1 MANMSSFSEL
11 YSHPDKFLEDHLINT
26 SKIIRNYVYEKNVE
40 IIDKDTFL
48 KTVTIISLCHD
59 FGKATNYFQKY
70 LFTENEIERNKLKT
84 MEETHHSLLSAVVA
98 FYLIKNEIN
107 TQDRKGILLPFIAF
121 LIVKNHHGDLK
132 DIFNEVIL
140 DEKELKILKR
150 QLNSID
156 DEKLQILNKNLKNA
170 GLNKDL
176 TKSLINEYIDNI
188 NSELRKVKRELRK
201 LKEEQDISIY
211 LLLNFLF
218 SLLIDADKTE
228 VVVGIDNIKRPEI
241 KFEDQ
246 FVKAYKA
253 SFCGEENKINLLREE
268 AYKEAVEREINIGQ
282 RIMSINLPTGLG
294 KTLTTIAFSM
304 KLWDI
309 LYKHTGVKYR
319 IIYSLP
325 FLSIIDQNSSV
336 IEELL
341 KYNGIYPSTEIILK
355 HHHLSDVKYTK
366 SNSEFEDEQAKILI
380 EGWNSEIIITTFVQF
395 FHTLV
400 SEKNR
405 TLRKFHRLSNSI
417 IILDEVQS
425 IPFKYWLLIKELL
438 KAVAEELNSYIIFVT
453 ATQPLIFKEEE
464 IYPLVDK
471 NKYFAQMER
480 VEIIPKLDCDIT
492 LEKLS
497 EMFDLSDGRSY
508 LFILNTIK
516 SAQQFYSILKTKVPN
531 DEIIY
536 ISTHITPL
544 ERMERIEK
552 IKKGK
557 IKFAV
562 TTQLVEAGVDIDFDV
577 VVRDIAPLD
586 SINQSAGRCNRN
598 WNGKGKV
605 YIVSLID
612 EKGQRYS
619 RYIYDRILLDITRE
633 ILSKY
638 DIVREQELLKI
649 IEKYYHEV
657 SERMS
662 SSEAK
667 KLLDAI
673 YALKY
678 DSDDGDMCISKFK
691 LIEDDYY
698 KVDAFIELNEEAKE
712 LWQKYVG
719 LKDIKNL
726 FERRNIFNRFKADFY
741 KYVISIPAT
750 AENMPPDIW
759 GFKYVNYDSLNEY
772 YDKETGFI
780 AKGVIGIW

>member
-1 MANMSSFSEL
+1 
-11 YSHPDKFLEDHLINT
+11 
-26 SKIIRNYVYEKNVE
+26 
-40 IIDKDTFL
+40 
-48 KTVTIISLCHD
+48 
-59 FGKATNYFQKY
+59 
-70 LFTENEIERNKLKT
+70 
-84 MEETHHSLLSAVVA
+84 
-98 FYLIKNEIN
+98 
-107 TQDRKGILLPFIAF
+107 
-121 LIVKNHHGDLK
+121 
-132 DIFNEVIL
+132 
-140 DEKELKILKR
+140 
-150 QLNSID
+150 
-156 DEKLQILNKNLKNA
+156 
-170 GLNKDL
+170 
-176 TKSLINEYIDNI
+176 
-188 NSELRKVKRELRK
+188 
-201 LKEEQDISIY
+201 
-211 LLLNFLF
+211 
-218 SLLIDADKTE
+218 

-667 KLLDAI
+667 KTFRCNI
-673 YALKY
+673 R
-678 DSDDGDMCISKFK
+678 
-691 LIEDDYY
+691 
-698 KVDAFIELNEEAKE
+698 
-712 LWQKYVG
+712 
-719 LKDIKNL
+719 IK
-726 FERRNIFNRFKADFY
+726 I
-741 KYVISIPAT
+741 
-750 AENMPPDIW
+750 
-759 GFKYVNYDSLNEY
+759 
-772 YDKETGFI
+772 
-780 AKGVIGIW
+780 

>member
-1 MANMSSFSEL
+1 MSSFSEL

-26 SKIIRNYVYEKNVE
+26 SKIIRSYVYEKNVE

-59 FGKATNYFQKY
+59 FGKATSYFQKY

-140 DEKELKILKR
+140 DEKELKILKK

-253 SFCGEENKINLLREE
+253 SFCGEENDKINLLREE
-268 AYKEAVEREINIGQ
+268 AYKEALEREINIGQ

-400 SEKNR
+400 SEKNK

-438 KAVAEELNSYIIFVT
+438 KAIAEELNSYIIFVT
-453 ATQPLIFKEEE
+453 ATQPLIFKEKE

-492 LEKLS
+492 LEELS

-638 DIVREQELLKI
+638 DIVKEQELLKI

-780 AKGVIGIW
+780 AKGVISIW